1 MEFLG
6 TSQTASYCGP
16 RKGCS
21 LSVLPPAEQA
31 PTIQECYQPYHLP
44 GYRYLNAWR
53 PSLFYKIST
62 TQTCPDEC
70 RASRRPPTILP
81 ALRSALFCRYSH
93 HDWDQSSHLQIRGA
107 EAARLWASRLTGD
120 SMHLMQDKEQ
130 LTQQMQ
136 EGTSR
141 NLGQRL
147 SDIGFWKA
155 ELCYELERLM
165 SEYSSLD
172 TIKRRLL
179 CAADEVNAPLQVR
192 GPGGEGGQ
200 PPTANTTCFD

>member
-1 MEFLG
+1 
-6 TSQTASYCGP
+6 
-16 RKGCS
+16 
-21 LSVLPPAEQA
+21 V
-31 PTIQECYQPYHLP
+31 
-44 GYRYLNAWR
+44 
-53 PSLFYKIST
+53 
-62 TQTCPDEC
+62 
-70 RASRRPPTILP
+70 
-81 ALRSALFCRYSH
+81 LRSALFCRYSH
-93 HDWDQSSHLQIRGA
+93 HDWDQSSQLQIRGA